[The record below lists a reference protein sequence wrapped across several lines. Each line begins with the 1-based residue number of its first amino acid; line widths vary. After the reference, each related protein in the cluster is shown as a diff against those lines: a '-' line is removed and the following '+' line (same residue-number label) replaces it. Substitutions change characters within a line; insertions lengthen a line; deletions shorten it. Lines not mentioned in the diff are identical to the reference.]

1 MNRISANITGA
12 MARIYEI
19 GRERAGD
26 TKPVANVVV
35 PSAVGYTVADQLDLD
50 AQTNG
55 RSAIIKI
62 ANYEGVKAQIQELR
76 QNASASMKR
85 SYGVFLTALEE
96 AYTHAEATHATTLAN
111 DIAPLM
117 NGTRRDGRPL
127 ASCRVEMLVT
137 LHNNIVDWLLNPT
150 VVKSV
155 NYNNVGVTN
164 EVRGLLV
171 SVNTQAR
178 FTLQEDNVVVDY
190 RHQLSVDG
198 VLRSVR
204 DMLVAEGSVYLNR
217 HNSDPNGAKR
227 HAEIFL
233 GRAREIIQAE
243 LEVRNVEL
251 ASVGVDLE
259 LELTP
264 VL

>member
-19 GRERAGD
+19 GRERAEG

-55 RSAIIKI
+55 RSAIIKV

-85 SYGVFLTALEE
+85 SYGAFLTALEE
-96 AYTHAEATHATTLAN
+96 AYTHAEETHATTMAN
-111 DIAPLM
+111 DIAQLM
-117 NGTRRDGRPL
+117 NGTARDGRPL
-127 ASCRVEMLVT
+127 ASYRVEMLVT

-150 VVKSV
+150 MRKTV
-155 NYNNVGVTN
+155 NYNGVGIN
-164 EVRGLLV
+164 CEAQGLLLTV
-171 SVNTQAR
+171 VTSAR
-178 FTLQEDNVVVDY
+178 FDLRESNVVVDY
-190 RHQLSVDG
+190 RHQLTASG
-198 VLRSVR
+198 LLRSIQG
-204 DMLVAEGSVYLNR
+204 MLSAEGSVYTSR
-217 HNSDPNGAKR
+217 HNSDPNGAQR